1 MPVRRVQ
8 DPAQHPA
15 PRLSS
20 QGTSQRRDGRV
31 QGERI
36 EDVFQGSISQGS
48 VSVPGNRAQLV
59 RVRIVQEEFV
69 EQGSRGIKI

>member
-1 MPVRRVQ
+1 MPIRRVQ
-8 DPAQHPA
+8 NPAQHPA

-36 EDVFQGSISQGS
+36 EDVFQGSTSQGS
-48 VSVPGNRAQLV
+48 VPIPGYRAQLECV
-59 RVRIVQEEFV
+59 
-69 EQGSRGIKI
+69 